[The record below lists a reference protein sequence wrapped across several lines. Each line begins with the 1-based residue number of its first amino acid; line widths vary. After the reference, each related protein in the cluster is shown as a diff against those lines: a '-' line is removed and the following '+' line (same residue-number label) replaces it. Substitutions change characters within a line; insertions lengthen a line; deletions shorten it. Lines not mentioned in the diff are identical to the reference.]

1 MAPKKRPASNMAIS
15 ISGGKYIEEQGL
27 KDLLEK
33 ALAEIEETKPA
44 NCVEFL
50 QGLLEESGPK
60 KAKKDEEA
68 CWTAFPSPGDAVW
81 RQNAQQRAKSALEPF
96 PGKVSIPC
104 NASPGATRSFP
115 VDPKDT
121 ALVLIDM
128 QTDFLEPTGRVGQHY
143 KDLTSVRSGMAGC
156 QRLLAA
162 CRAAGLTIAHS
173 RSHRYGSKVLGDLVG
188 TDDEGYE
195 LHPLLRAQP
204 GEIVVDKW
212 TYGAFASTFL
222 ERELRKKGVK
232 RILLCGVLT
241 NVCVFATASQAV
253 DRFISVCLVEDA
265 CAAFTTEWHQKA
277 LSLLNDPQ
285 IQPGHERG
293 VGLYFGEVTQVEKVE
308 AALKDVKP

>member
-128 QTDFLEPTGRVGQHY
+128 QTDFLE
-143 KDLTSVRSGMAGC
+143 C
-156 QRLLAA
+156 
-162 CRAAGLTIAHS
+162 
-173 RSHRYGSKVLGDLVG
+173 